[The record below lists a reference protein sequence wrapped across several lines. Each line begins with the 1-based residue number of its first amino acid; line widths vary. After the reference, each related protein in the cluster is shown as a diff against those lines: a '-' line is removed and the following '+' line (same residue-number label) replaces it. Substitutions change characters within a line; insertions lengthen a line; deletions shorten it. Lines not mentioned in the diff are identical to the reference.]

1 MKRSGSDRAVAASPW
16 AGWVAPGLVFVLL
29 TWSAASGA
37 GADGHG
43 RLKLEYERNTVEVV
57 RRVGPSVVAVH
68 VRVGG
73 ERVEMLVD
81 VAPMVG
87 GSGFVVDEE
96 GHIITNF
103 HVVMHALEDPSDP
116 ALDLAAEASLTVS
129 YLGSPDREHAVRV
142 LGANPDFDL
151 ALLRLVDPEEA
162 PAPGPMPLSDSDLVQ
177 VGQKAIAIGNPFGL
191 HSTVTAGIISAVER
205 ERPGL
210 IGIEI
215 PYIQTDAAINPGNS
229 GGPLLDSA
237 GEVIGINNAILSPG
251 GTFAGIGL
259 AVPANLL
266 RGALPELRA
275 GGLSGFA
282 AAAAQ
287 LPRRPRLGLEVGL
300 RVADYPPALREE
312 LGFPARGVV
321 VTGVSAGGPAD
332 QAGIRGPDQAAVV
345 DGRPFPVGMDII
357 VAIEGKDV
365 ARAMDVQRVV
375 LEHDEGDVVTLRV
388 WRDGAEREVEVT
400 LSVVVP
406 AE

>member
-1 MKRSGSDRAVAASPW
+1 MAFNGSHRRASAVAQ
-16 AGWVAPGLVFVLL
+16 AGVVLVGLLL
-29 TWSAASGA
+29 VPAAGPAADTGEA
-37 GADGHG
+37 GL
-43 RLKLEYERNTVEVV
+43 RLEYERNTVEVV

-73 ERVEMLVD
+73 ERVEMLAD

-116 ALDLAAEASLTVS
+116 TLDLADEASLTVS

-162 PAPGPMPLSDSDLVQ
+162 PAPGHIPLSDSDSVQ

-215 PYIQTDAAINPGNS
+215 PYLQTDAAINPGNS
-229 GGPLLDSA
+229 GGPLLNSA
-237 GEVIGINNAILSPG
+237 GEVIGINNAILAPG

-259 AVPANLL
+259 AVPVNLL
-266 RGALPELRA
+266 RGALQELRA

-287 LPRRPRLGLEVGL
+287 LPHRPRLGLEVGL
-300 RVADYPPALREE
+300 RVADYPPRLRRE
-312 LGFPARGVV
+312 LGLPPQGVV
-321 VTGVSAGGPAD
+321 VTRVSEGGPAD
-332 QAGIRGPDQAAVV
+332 RAGVRGPERGVLF

-357 VAIEGKDV
+357 IGIDGRDV
-365 ARAMDVQRVV
+365 ARPIDVQRVV
-375 LEHDEGDVVTLRV
+375 LEHAAGDVVTLRV
-388 WRDGAEREVEVT
+388 WRDGVEREVEVT
-400 LSVVVP
+400 LAVVQP
-406 AE
+406 P